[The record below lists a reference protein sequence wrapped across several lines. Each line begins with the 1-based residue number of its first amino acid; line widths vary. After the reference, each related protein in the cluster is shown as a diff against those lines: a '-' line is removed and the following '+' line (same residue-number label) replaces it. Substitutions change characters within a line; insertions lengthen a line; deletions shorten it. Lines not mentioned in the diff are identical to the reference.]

1 MEKYVAVLT
10 GDIIRSSDL
19 SPENRETLQVA
30 LDEAFAGVTHFI
42 PSFKAEQFRG
52 DSFQALLDNQPE
64 EGLRALLFLI
74 TSLHLRGFGVRIA
87 LGIGAVS
94 YESGSILTS
103 DGSAFQASG
112 PALDDLKKK
121 KQLVAIAGPSD
132 SFNQEWR
139 VHALTLDYLLGRWTI
154 PQAEAVLGALQGLT
168 QDETANRLGIRQPA
182 VQQRLQAVGW
192 PVMEAI
198 LERFVPFIHATHL

>member
-1 MEKYVAVLT
+1 MVAVLT

-19 SPENRETLQVA
+19 SPEKREELQVV
-30 LDEAFAGVTHFI
+30 LNQGFAEVTRLS
-42 PSFKAEQFRG
+42 PSFRAEQFRG
-52 DSFQALLDNQPE
+52 DSFQGILDPQ
-64 EGLRALLFLI
+64 EGLRALLLLINFLY
-74 TSLHLRGFGVRIA
+74 LRQFGVRIA
-87 LGIGAVS
+87 LGLGTVS
-94 YESGSILTS
+94 YESDSILTS

-121 KQLVAIAGPSD
+121 NQLLAIAGPSD

-139 VHALTLDYLLGRWTI
+139 VHALTLDYLLSRWTI
-154 PQAEAVLGALQGLT
+154 PQAEAVLGALQGYT
-168 QDETANRLGIRQPA
+168 QEETARQLGIRQPA

-198 LERFVPFIHATHL
+198 LERFVPFTHATHL